1 MQFQTRLIIA
11 IQFLPHKIS
20 KRSLNQTSRRL
31 WQCNKNCND
40 ANAAFK
46 NQKEQRASG
55 GWYYLAL
62 LFEKAT
68 QKNLR
73 RFKHR
78 YQKFKMVNR
87 LKDVQKYKEEEKYEQ
102 LLFLKV
108 GRLRGD
114 FGHHGWIRICL
125 HVNFPRRQQTNVL
138 ILVRNP
144 FSRKKRGTKPNSKSD
159 PSAKRTCKIPS
170 QRDGHKFQTKQTKA
184 VRLTSAIVDF
194 FEFHRKNVRH
204 ACGKILRNRQGR
216 ART

>member
-1 MQFQTRLIIA
+1 MRPSKNKKNSEPLEDGIMILLSSAPFWKSDTKKSTAVQTPL
-11 IQFLPHKIS
+11 S
-20 KRSLNQTSRRL
+20 K
-31 WQCNKNCND
+31 W
-40 ANAAFK
+40 
-46 NQKEQRASG
+46 
-55 GWYYLAL
+55 WI
-62 LFEKAT
+62 
-68 QKNLR
+68 
-73 RFKHR
+73 
-78 YQKFKMVNR
+78 
-87 LKDVQKYKEEEKYEQ
+87 DVQKYKEEEKYEQ

-114 FGHHGWIRICL
+114 FGHHGWIRICH

-144 FSRKKRGTKPNSKSD
+144 FSRKRRGTKPNSKSD